1 MKMLQLWQKLVTFAT
16 VTNTY
21 PYDETETDTGD
32 CLRGSR

>member
-1 MKMLQLWQKLVTFAT
+1 MKMLQFCQELVTFAT

-21 PYDETETDTGD
+21 PYDETETDTRD